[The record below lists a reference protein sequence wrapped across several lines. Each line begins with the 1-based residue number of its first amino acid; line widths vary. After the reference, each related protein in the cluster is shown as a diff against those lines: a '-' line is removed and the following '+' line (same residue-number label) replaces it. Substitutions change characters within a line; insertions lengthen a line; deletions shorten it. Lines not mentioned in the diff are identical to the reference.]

1 VLASWSFFVVFIS
14 TAVVWIG
21 AIVRFPSWL
30 LRIAAVTG
38 YLGIGSVTIFGL
50 VRALSDAKAIIG

>member
-14 TAVVWIG
+14 TVVVWIG

-38 YLGIGSVTIFGL
+38 YLGIGSVTIFGS